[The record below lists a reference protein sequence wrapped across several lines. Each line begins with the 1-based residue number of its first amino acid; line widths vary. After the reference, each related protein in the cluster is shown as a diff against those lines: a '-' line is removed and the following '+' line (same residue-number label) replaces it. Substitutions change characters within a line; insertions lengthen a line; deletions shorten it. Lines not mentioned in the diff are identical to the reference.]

1 WYKPEEHKDLLV
13 QWISETAD
21 VIERTL
27 HCIDVFGASGR
38 VSKTW
43 ERAVFVSMLL
53 VARPQLYLV
62 IEQPCSSWAFKQDFM
77 VELSTVYHKRTRTG
91 WQGGKDLASSAYFTF
106 EFCQALLRS
115 WQSRDPCDGDLVTP
129 DNTPMPME
137 ASQGENSLASLAPAE
152 EDGPIEIVIN
162 SDSDSD
168 TPVTPMP
175 EEASPGDDSLA
186 SPAPAEEDV
195 ITEKTEEEFQAEQ
208 ITTDARFQSCGGNED
223 VKGFVLLTILCSC
236 SAARA

>member
-1 WYKPEEHKDLLV
+1 MTRENRLMVTERFQERQKSRINKKACRGTTIMVNENTLTCTGNLFDYIDNLQIRYYIVNMNILVLRFKIVLQNGLPKSACYKIIPSPKPF
-13 QWISETAD
+13 Q
-21 VIERTL
+21 
-27 HCIDVFGASGR
+27 
-38 VSKTW
+38 
-43 ERAVFVSMLL
+43 
-53 VARPQLYLV
+53 
-62 IEQPCSSWAFKQDFM
+62 
-77 VELSTVYHKRTRTG
+77 VYHKRTRTG

-195 ITEKTEEEFQAEQ
+195 ITVLDSDSDLKPLRAQQELSELL
-208 ITTDARFQSCGGNED
+208 QSA
-223 VKGFVLLTILCSC
+223 KAHLS
-236 SAARA
+236 